1 MPRKETEA
9 AFPARRPPRR
19 IKSWTWKR
27 GWGVLEATV
36 EEGMAEGKVGSDCRL
51 LSA

>member
-1 MPRKETEA
+1 MDVETGA
-9 AFPARRPPRR
+9 GGG
-19 IKSWTWKR
+19 I
-27 GWGVLEATV
+27 LEATV